1 MSKQI
6 RLQAAALAAATLILA
21 ALLPAAPASFA
32 QSQGTAAVATTRD
45 ARNAAVV
52 EATKEVLT
60 ETSELRQL
68 PMLRPVK
75 SGTQSRDQIQ
85 RFLIKNMEED
95 SSPAEMHASEVALK
109 KLGLVPQD
117 FEFRPFIISLLTEQ
131 VAGYYDPRQQEFFL
145 ADWIDLDGQKPVMA
159 HELTHA
165 LQDQHFNLRR
175 FEKWPKG
182 DSDAELAA
190 HALVEGDASLVMAH
204 YVARNPARIIA
215 LMKSMGASE
224 SGAEEINRAPRALRE
239 SLLFP
244 YEQGMKWA
252 QALYKREGWPLL
264 SRAYK
269 ELPQSTEQILH
280 AEKYFAREAPVKLAL
295 ADIAGALGA
304 GWKRIDTDVNGEWS
318 YYLILDEYLKSPQE
332 SRKAAAGWGGDRY
345 SVYEEPKSGKVCL
358 VQFSSW
364 DTAQDA
370 NEFYDAYA
378 KRTER
383 RYNGAER
390 IASPY
395 TGGSYSSKWFEG
407 QTWRT
412 NEGLVF
418 IVRNSEKIIVVE
430 GLPETADI
438 KKVAAI
444 LLEKDFL
451 KVTNKS
457 F

>member
-6 RLQAAALAAATLILA
+6 RLQAAALLAVILFLATI
-21 ALLPAAPASFA
+21 LPAAPASFA
-32 QSQGTAAVATTRD
+32 QSQSATAVASTRE

-60 ETSELRQL
+60 ETSDLRQL
-68 PMLRPVK
+68 PILRPVK

-85 RFLIKNMEED
+85 RFLIKNMDED

-252 QALYKREGWPLL
+252 QALYKREGWPLI
-264 SRAYK
+264 STAYK

-280 AEKYFAREAPVKLAL
+280 PEKYFAREAPVKLAL
-295 ADIAGALGA
+295 ADITGALGP

-318 YYLILDEYLKSPQE
+318 YYLILDEFLKSPQE

-345 SVYEEPKSGKVCL
+345 SVYEESKSGKACL
-358 VQFSSW
+358 VHLSSW

-370 NEFYDAYA
+370 DEFFDAYV

-383 RYNGAER
+383 RYKAAAR
-390 IASPY
+390 ISGGPL
-395 TGGSYSSKWFEG
+395 GGS
-407 QTWRT
+407 
-412 NEGLVF
+412 
-418 IVRNSEKIIVVE
+418 
-430 GLPETADI
+430 
-438 KKVAAI
+438 
-444 LLEKDFL
+444 FL
-451 KVTNKS
+451 GAP
-457 F
+457 

>member
-6 RLQAAALAAATLILA
+6 RLQAAALSAVILISA
-21 ALLPAAPASFA
+21 VLLPGVPASFA
-32 QSQGTAAVATTRD
+32 QAQSGAAAVASTRE
-45 ARNAAVV
+45 ARRAAVV
-52 EATKEVLT
+52 EATKEVLA

-68 PMLRPVK
+68 PILRPVK
-75 SGTQSRDQIQ
+75 SGTQSRDEIQ
-85 RFLIKNMEED
+85 RFLIKNMDED

-109 KLGLVPQD
+109 KLGLVPSD

-131 VAGYYDPRQQEFFL
+131 VAGYYDPRRQEFFL

-175 FEKWPKG
+175 FENWPKS

-190 HALVEGDASLVMAH
+190 HALVEGDASLVMGH
-204 YVARNPARIIA
+204 YVGRNPARIIA
-215 LMKSMGASE
+215 LMKSMGSSQ
-224 SGAEEINRAPRALRE
+224 SGTEQIERAPRALRE

-252 QALYKREGWPLL
+252 QALYKKEGWPLV
-264 SRAYK
+264 SKAYK
-269 ELPQSTEQILH
+269 ELPQSTEQVMH
-280 AEKYFAREAPVKLAL
+280 AEKYFAREAPVKVAL
-295 ADIAGALGA
+295 PDITGALGA
-304 GWKRIDTDVNGEWS
+304 GWKRIDYDVNGEWS
-318 YYLILDEYLKSPQE
+318 YYLILDEFLKSPQE

-345 SVYEEPKSGKVCL
+345 SVYEEPKSGQACL
-358 VQFSSW
+358 VQLSVW
-364 DTAQDA
+364 DTMQDA
-370 NEFYDAYA
+370 TEFFDAYV

-383 RYNGAER
+383 RYKGAAR

-395 TGGSYSSKWFEG
+395 MEGSTKWYEG

-412 NEGLVF
+412 DEGLVF
-418 IVRNSEKIIVVE
+418 IIRNSEKIIVVE

-438 KKVAAI
+438 RKVAAA
-444 LLEKDFL
+444 LLEKDFI
-451 KVTNKS
+451 KVNNKS